1 MMEHTDGEIIITLS
15 SFLYAF
21 CVIFSSVLA
30 GFSFGIVIVAQM
42 AYSNTPLITTP
53 EPVAELVK
61 KVDYSKRYLEQYA
74 KEFNALEA
82 RVLSASELSA
92 LKFKNVKEEVVVDDD
107 EEVKKAIIMTY
118 NSETESF
125 WYYTDSVTKISYTML
140 DMVARAFAIAYNC
153 KTIYIGL
160 PLSFPEDDMPD
171 NDMQEEYSDSSDEDC
186 ADEEEDCAD
195 EEEDCADEEDFAEEE
210 NSADEDDSA
219 EAADSVIIP
228 EDAVVPQIADAIVS
242 PTVDVVPPTVDVVP
256 PTVDVV
262 PPTEDV
268 VPPTEDVV
276 PPTKSIFARFKTY
289 NDTEKVL
296 VTKNNA
302 ANNDSTPPAD
312 AYKIANA
319 YKNNEMM
326 KNQFKY
332 KGKIANYVPMDTTVP
347 MTIDETT
354 IKNNLETTKIDY
366 TSFKKQYI
374 LNKI

>member
-1 MMEHTDGEIIITLS
+1 MEHTDGEIIITLS